1 MDTSIIADALEILV
15 FAVMALISISCALFV
30 VTAKDIVRSA
40 LSLIVVMFVVAGL
53 YIMLNAQFLG
63 VIQVLVYVGA
73 IGVLIM
79 FAVMLTK
86 KEFGSDKDD
95 E

>member
-1 MDTSIIADALEILV
+1 MDTSIIANILEILI
-15 FAVMALISISCALFV
+15 FAIMALLSISFALFV
-30 VTAKDIVRSA
+30 VTARDIVRSA
-40 LSLIVVMFVVAGL
+40 LALIVVMFVVAGM

-63 VIQVLVYVGA
+63 VIQILVYVGA
-73 IGVLIM
+73 IGVLIL

-86 KEFGSDKDD
+86 KEFGSDKDA

>member
-1 MDTSIIADALEILV
+1 MDTSIIASFMEMLV
-15 FAVMALISISCALFV
+15 FAVMAIISISFALFV

-40 LSLIVVMFVVAGL
+40 LSLIVVMFVVAGM

-63 VIQVLVYVGA
+63 VIQILVYVGA
-73 IGVLIM
+73 IGVLIL

-86 KEFGSDKDD
+86 KEFGSDRDV

>member
-1 MDTSIIADALEILV
+1 MDTSVIADVLEIVV
-15 FAVMALISISCALFV
+15 FAIMAVLSISFALLV

-53 YIMLNAQFLG
+53 YIFLNAQFLG

-73 IGVLIM
+73 IGVLIL

-86 KEFGSDKDD
+86 KEFGSDKDV

>member
-1 MDTSIIADALEILV
+1 MDTSIIADVVEIIV
-15 FAVMALISISCALFV
+15 FAIMALLAISFALIV

-53 YIMLNAQFLG
+53 YILLNAQFLG

-73 IGVLIM
+73 IGVLIL

-86 KEFGSDKDD
+86 KQFGSDEDA

>member
-1 MDTSIIADALEILV
+1 MDTSIIADVLEIMV
-15 FAVMALISISCALFV
+15 FAVMALLSISFALLV

-53 YIMLNAQFLG
+53 YILLNAQFLG

-73 IGVLIM
+73 IGVLIL

-86 KEFGSDKDD
+86 TDFGSDKDA

>member
-1 MDTSIIADALEILV
+1 MDTSIIANILEILV
-15 FAVMALISISCALFV
+15 FAVMALLSISFAVLV

-40 LSLIVVMFVVAGL
+40 LALIVVMFVVAGM

-63 VIQVLVYVGA
+63 VIQILVYVGA
-73 IGVLIM
+73 IGVLIL

-86 KEFGSDKDD
+86 KEFGSDKDA

>member
-1 MDTSIIADALEILV
+1 MDTSIIANALEILV
-15 FAVMALISISCALFV
+15 FAVMALLSISFAVFV

-40 LSLIVVMFVVAGL
+40 LALIVVMFVVAGM
-53 YIMLNAQFLG
+53 YILLNAQFLG
-63 VIQVLVYVGA
+63 VIQILVYVGA
-73 IGVLIM
+73 IGVLIL

-86 KEFGSDKDD
+86 KEFGSDKDA